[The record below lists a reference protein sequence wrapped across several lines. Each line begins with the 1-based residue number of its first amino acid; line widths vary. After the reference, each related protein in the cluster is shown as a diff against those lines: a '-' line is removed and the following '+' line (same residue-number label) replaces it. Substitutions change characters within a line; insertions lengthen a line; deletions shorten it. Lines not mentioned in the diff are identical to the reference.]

1 MTNKELQEILS
12 QYPDDSIVMYRHNQ
26 CGRIDIDAVVCKEEY
41 MISENVISTITLEG
55 SFDEGE

>member
-1 MTNKELQEILS
+1 MTNKELHEILS

-26 CGRIDIDAVVCKEEY
+26 HGRIDIDAVAYREEN

-55 SFDEGE
+55 SFGEGV